1 MSGIGSRSRQ
11 GIDLPDCWFSL
22 SVGAFVLL
30 AEPRPWRYV
39 VVGGVRLRSP
49 QVASASATR
58 ETALLYIALS
68 AYPSSFRSWES
79 IKRLAGSH
87 LDKIFISIQN
97 SIGIGKAQ
105 QDRGQTHYAAYK

>member
-22 SVGAFVLL
+22 SVGALVLL

-39 VVGGVRLRSP
+39 
-49 QVASASATR
+49 AFASATR
-58 ETALLYIALS
+58 ETALLYLYIDLS

-105 QDRGQTHYAAYK
+105 QDRGQTHYADHK